1 MQIPDAPPL
10 TLPASA
16 ALTAPEVAASLPP
29 PPRPT
34 QQAERITSLD
44 VLRGFALLGI
54 LLMNIVGFGLYH
66 VAYDNPTAA
75 GGATGL
81 NLATWVFLHITAE
94 GTMRCLFSLVFGASV
109 ILFTSKLEGRPDS
122 GDLYYRRTLWLMVFG
137 VAHLF
142 LLWQG
147 EILYYYAIC
156 ALVLYPFRNLRPRN
170 LILIAAAGLVLL
182 AGFDA
187 FSGYDKREMI
197 EKGRAAAEKAARHET
212 LTEDET
218 DEQRKWE
225 DFAKERNPSAEKLR
239 KNAEACQGSFTS
251 VVKERGTLVMKW
263 YSMPYFHP
271 WMFDVW
277 SMMFLGM
284 ALFKLGVLSGRRPL
298 GLYVAMLAGGYGI
311 GFTLNSYTAWR
322 IVGSNFDPLVQQF
335 SFVAYNLAR
344 LSVACGHLG
353 LLLILCQ
360 KGWLRWL
367 TVRLGAI
374 GQTAFSNYILQSLV
388 CAFTFTGYGFG
399 LYGKLER
406 HQLYYVVAG
415 SWVVALIISPIW
427 LRHFRYGPLEWCWR
441 SLTYWKRQPFR
452 RATEPEPGP
461 TPAVVS
467 A

>member
-1 MQIPDAPPL
+1 MIATSTTLDSMQPVGMAPQ
-10 TLPASA
+10 S
-16 ALTAPEVAASLPP
+16 VA
-29 PPRPT
+29 RPVST
-34 QQAERITSLD
+34 GERISSLD

-54 LLMNIVGFGLYH
+54 LLMNIVGFGQYH
-66 VAYDNPTAA
+66 GAYDNPTAA

-81 NLATWVFLHITAE
+81 NLAAWVFLHITAE

-109 ILFTSKLEGRPDS
+109 ILFTSKLEGQTDA
-122 GDLYYRRTLWLMVFG
+122 GDLYYRRTLWLMLFG

-147 EILYYYAIC
+147 EILYYYAIS

-170 LILIAAAGLVLL
+170 LILIAVAGLLLL

-187 FSGYDKREMI
+187 FSGFQKREMI
-197 EKGRAAAEKAARHET
+197 EKGRAAVAKAERHET

-225 DFAKERNPSAEKLR
+225 DFAKERNPSPEKLL
-239 KNAEACQGSFTS
+239 KDSKEWQGSFTS
-251 VVKERGTLVMKW
+251 VVKARGTLVMKW
-263 YSMPYFHP
+263 NSTPYFHP
-271 WMFDVW
+271 WHFDVW

-284 ALFKLGVLSGRRPL
+284 ALFKLGVLSARRPL
-298 GLYVAMLAGGYGI
+298 GLYVAMLVGGYGI

-322 IVGSNFDPLVQQF
+322 IVESGFDPLVQQF
-335 SFVAYNLAR
+335 SSIVYNVAR

-353 LLLILCQ
+353 LLLTLCQ
-360 KGWLRWL
+360 KGWLKGL
-367 TVRLGAI
+367 TARLGAI

-388 CAFTFTGYGFG
+388 CAFTFTGYGLG

-406 HQLYYVVAG
+406 HQLYFVVAG
-415 SWVVALIISPIW
+415 LWVTALIVSPIW
-427 LRHFRYGPLEWCWR
+427 LQHFRYGPLEWGWR

-452 RATEPEPGP
+452 IDSPGH
-461 TPAVVS
+461 AR
-467 A
+467 